1 MTKNI
6 SEDKAVRPGEEP
18 CTLIVNWTD
27 KHKTPC
33 EITGAVSRSERFEA
47 LKDPD
52 VFNDVK
58 VFTHGRSRA
67 DEAEAARHDSAR
79 MVHCNGRPGG

>member
-27 KHKTPC
+27 KQLRP
-33 EITGAVSRSERFEA
+33 
-47 LKDPD
+47 L
-52 VFNDVK
+52 VK
-58 VFTHGRSRA
+58 LLA
-67 DEAEAARHDSAR
+67 
-79 MVHCNGRPGG
+79 